1 MLGKVRTNTQQ
12 RSEVISVADIFR
24 AKVVDVESESLMI
37 ELTGNQSKL
46 EAFLNLLDG
55 YEILEL
61 ARTGI
66 TGLSRGSKDITYF
79 D

>member
-1 MLGKVRTNTQQ
+1 MVKVRVNAQQ

-24 AKVVDVESESLMI
+24 AKIVDVDKESLMI

-55 YEILEL
+55 YEVLEL

-66 TGLSRGSKDITYF
+66 TGLARGSKDVTYF